1 VHTQTGLFTR
11 NRTTRSLT
19 VSQELYVKDLFG
31 RHVSLIDGLTKR
43 FDSPADPTV
52 SLSPEQSPE
61 TGSSECGNACN
72 ATVPTTWPWLAP
84 IPLAGERLTSR
95 VVLHHTSQLARLIRV
110 ESRCYSLY
118 SAAIRVLLYLQGSAS
133 RALHFQPDSTR
144 PFRVFVDSNWATKFS
159 VPGAVLEVMG
169 CNVHWFSK
177 TQRSVS
183 LSSTEAGWFA
193 AMVAAR
199 EGMYISATSSTNL
212 ACRYWVR
219 LPFARITS
227 RCENCRSTLSLSRRL
242 SIFFVLPTS
251 YAISATAF
259 TSALYRSRAHR
270 IRPISS
276 LKFTTSLPFVPM
288 SRSSIV
294 YVRSLNDHLR
304 IIYLRLADDSAYE

>member
-1 VHTQTGLFTR
+1 MGTHATPLCRLHGPGWR
-11 NRTTRSLT
+11 
-19 VSQELYVKDLFG
+19 LYL
-31 RHVSLIDGLTKR
+31 
-43 FDSPADPTV
+43 
-52 SLSPEQSPE
+52 
-61 TGSSECGNACN
+61 
-72 ATVPTTWPWLAP
+72 WLANV
-84 IPLAGERLTSR
+84 SR
-95 VVLHHTSQLARLIRV
+95 PELSYITSQLARFVSNPGAIH
-110 ESRCYSLY
+110 Y

-159 VPGAVLEVMG
+159 VSGAVFEVMG

-193 AMVAAR
+193 AMVAAL
-199 EGMYISATSSTNL
+199 EGMYFRDLLNELGVPLLGATALRSNNKS
-212 ACRYWVR
+212 VR
-219 LPFARITS
+219 
-227 RCENCRSTLSLSRRL
+227 EHCRSTLSLSRRL

-294 YVRSLNDHLR
+294 YVRLNDHL
-304 IIYLRLADDSAYE
+304 LAPDDSAYE

>member
-1 VHTQTGLFTR
+1 M
-11 NRTTRSLT
+11 
-19 VSQELYVKDLFG
+19 
-31 RHVSLIDGLTKR
+31 SLIDGLTKR
-43 FDSPADPTV
+43 FDSPANPTV

-84 IPLAGERLTSR
+84 TFVWRTSHVPSCPTSHISACSLNSCRIPVLFIILGSDPCAPLPPRLSFSR
-95 VVLHHTSQLARLIRV
+95 TPLPARL
-110 ESRCYSLY
+110 
-118 SAAIRVLLYLQGSAS
+118 QT
-133 RALHFQPDSTR
+133 TR

-159 VPGAVLEVMG
+159 VSGAVFEVMG

-294 YVRSLNDHLR
+294 YVRLNDHL
-304 IIYLRLADDSAYE
+304 LAPDDSAYK